1 MIDKFGQVVN
11 NETEAMTLLY
21 HNPTLDIG
29 QIVLEDAT
37 KYKTATKDLYSELAQ
52 VQQYVESSLT
62 VEEFDKQKQQ
72 NWYMPEEYKD
82 FDIAKWLL
90 DQCSNDEELQRAGK
104 ELLVFQERGLMMLLN
119 YMKYLVDT
127 MRNNN
132 IVWGVGRGSSVGSFV
147 LYKIGINRINPI
159 YYRLDFEDFLN

>member
-52 VQQYVESSLT
+52 VQQYVESGLT

-72 NWYMPEEYKD
+72 NWYMPKEYKD

-127 MRNNN
+127 MRSNN

>member
-11 NETEAMTLLY
+11 TETEAMNLLY
-21 HNPTLDIG
+21 HNPKLELS
-29 QIVLEDAT
+29 QIVLEDAE
-37 KYKTATKDLYSELAQ
+37 KYKTATKDLYSELAS

-62 VEEFDKQKQQ
+62 IEEFDKQKQQ
-72 NWYMPEEYKD
+72 NWYMPQDYKEL
-82 FDIAKWLL
+82 DIAKWIL

-127 MRNNN
+127 MRRNN

>member
-72 NWYMPEEYKD
+72 NWYMPKEYKD

-127 MRNNN
+127 MRSNN
-132 IVWGVGRGSSVGSFV
+132 IVWGVGRGSSVSSYI
-147 LYKIGINRINPI
+147 LYLIGVHKIDSIKYN
-159 YYRLDFEDFLN
+159 LDYKEFLR

>member
-72 NWYMPEEYKD
+72 NWYMPKEYKD

-104 ELLVFQERGLMMLLN
+104 ELLVFQDRGLMMLLN

-127 MRNNN
+127 MRSNN

>member
-72 NWYMPEEYKD
+72 NWYMPKEYKD

>member
-21 HNPTLDIG
+21 HNPKLDIG

-72 NWYMPEEYKD
+72 NWYMPKEYKD

-127 MRNNN
+127 MRSNN

>member
-72 NWYMPEEYKD
+72 NWYMPKEYKD

-104 ELLVFQERGLMMLLN
+104 ELLVFRERGLMMLLN

-127 MRNNN
+127 MRSNN

>member
-127 MRNNN
+127 MRSNN

>member
-72 NWYMPEEYKD
+72 NWYMPKEYKD

-127 MRNNN
+127 MKSNN

>member
-1 MIDKFGQVVN
+1 MIDKYGQVITS
-11 NETEAMTLLY
+11 ETEAMNLLY

-29 QIVLEDAT
+29 QIVLENT
-37 KYKTATKDLYSELAQ
+37 NKYESALQELYSSLPKAK
-52 VQQYVESSLT
+52 QYVEPT
-62 VEEFDKQKQQ
+62 VSIEEFDKELQQ
-72 NWYMPEEYKD
+72 NWYMPDEYKQL
-82 FDIAKWLL
+82 DIAKWVL
-90 DQCSNDEELQRAGK
+90 DQCSNDEELQRAGQ
-104 ELLVFQERGLMMLLN
+104 ELLVFQKRDLLMLLN

-132 IVWGVGRGSSVGSFV
+132 IIWGVGRGSSVGSFV

>member
-52 VQQYVESSLT
+52 VQQYVESNLT

-72 NWYMPEEYKD
+72 NWYMPKEYKD

-127 MRNNN
+127 MRSNN

>member
-72 NWYMPEEYKD
+72 NWYMPKEYKD

-127 MRNNN
+127 MRSNN